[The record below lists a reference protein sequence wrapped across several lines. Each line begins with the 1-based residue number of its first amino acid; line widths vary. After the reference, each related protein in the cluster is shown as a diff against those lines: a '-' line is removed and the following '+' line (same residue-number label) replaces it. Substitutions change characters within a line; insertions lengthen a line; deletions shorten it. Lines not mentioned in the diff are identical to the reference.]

1 MALVVLSNM
10 AKRKVRKKQKSYNL
24 KNFEIS
30 NLARG
35 LMVVIAILLC
45 LCFYSA
51 SMGAIGLFI
60 KRSFYFL
67 FGSGSVSIPILLI
80 FIAINSYLNSIETS
94 DLSLIFAGLGILIV
108 LAIFLDTI
116 SSQAGIYVNR
126 FFFDMD
132 PRLLG
137 LNGGYLGAYLSSF
150 LLNLFGSLG
159 LNLVLLV
166 TFSILLVVFF
176 NLDYEAIA
184 LGLMDFFG
192 SLGQSLKSGF
202 GSIKDKAV
210 ETREKNKINRE
221 VRELEEDT
229 ERSKIK
235 INAGSLMDSSQAF
248 EEEPAKKERVLDFK
262 INSKDFNQDDYNVA
276 SRENISVD
284 EIKAKEAEEEEK
296 ISKVSTADKILL
308 EKEISD
314 KTEEKID
321 YEIPPL
327 SLLNKPMK
335 KGKINTDEIYENS
348 KIIEETMANFG
359 ISAKVE
365 QVNSG
370 PAVTCYELVPAANV
384 KLSKIVGLADNLA
397 FSLASSDI
405 RIEAPIPGKT
415 AVGIEIPNRVKSMV
429 TLEEV
434 IASKE
439 FQDYDSDLPL
449 VLGKDTEGSVVI
461 SSIDDMPHLLVA
473 GATGSGKSVCI
484 NSIIISLLYKT
495 SPEDLRMILI
505 DPKIVELGVYNAIP
519 HMLIPVVTNPK
530 KAATTLAWAVEEM
543 ERRYKTF
550 AENYVKDI
558 KSYNEKMAPFGEK
571 MSKIVIIIDEL
582 ADLMMVASN
591 EVEDYIARLA
601 QMARAAGM
609 HLILATQRPSVDV
622 ITGVIKANIP
632 SRISFAVTS
641 QVDSRTIL
649 DSSGA
654 EKLLGKGDMLFY
666 PSSYPKPKRIQGCFV
681 SQKEVDRVIKYFTDK
696 NYDLAHNEDIIEEI
710 KQVDATKK
718 LDADPLMMDA
728 LKLVVYDDQASI
740 SYLQRKLSIGY
751 SRAARIVDQLEEQG
765 YVGPSKGS
773 KPRDILIT
781 EEEYL
786 QLMGEDFE

>member
-1 MALVVLSNM
+1 M
-10 AKRKVRKKQKSYNL
+10 AKRKVRKKQKSFNL

-35 LMVVIAILLC
+35 IMVVIAILLC
-45 LCFYSA
+45 LCFYTA
-51 SMGAIGLFI
+51 GMGAIGLFI

-94 DLSLIFAGLGILIV
+94 DMSLIFAGLGILLV

-137 LNGGYLGAYLSSF
+137 INGGYLGAYFSSF

-159 LNLVLLV
+159 LNIVLLI
-166 TFSILLVVFF
+166 TFSVLLVVFF

-184 LGLMDFFG
+184 LGLMDFFAG
-192 SLGQSLKSGF
+192 LGQSLKSGF
-202 GSIKDKAV
+202 GSLKDKAV
-210 ETREKNKINRE
+210 ATREKNKINRE
-221 VRELEEDT
+221 VKELEEDT
-229 ERSKIK
+229 NRSQIK
-235 INAGSLMDSSQAF
+235 INPGSLMDSSQAF
-248 EEEPAKKERVLDFK
+248 EEEPANRERVLDLK
-262 INSKDFNQDDYNVA
+262 INSKDFDQDDTYGHEDL
-276 SRENISVD
+276 SIE
-284 EIKAKEAEEEEK
+284 EIQAKEAEEEEK
-296 ISKVSTADKILL
+296 ISKVSAADKIQL

-314 KTEEKID
+314 KAEEKII

-348 KIIEETMANFG
+348 RIIEETMANFG

-558 KSYNEKMAPFGEK
+558 KAYNEKMAPFGEK
-571 MSKIVIIIDEL
+571 MAKIVIIIDEL

-728 LKLVVYDDQASI
+728 LKLVVYDEQASI

-786 QLMGEDFE
+786 QIMGEDFE

>member
-1 MALVVLSNM
+1 
-10 AKRKVRKKQKSYNL
+10 
-24 KNFEIS
+24 
-30 NLARG
+30 
-35 LMVVIAILLC
+35 MVVIAILLC

-51 SMGAIGLFI
+51 GMGAIGLFI

-67 FGSGSVSIPILLI
+67 FGSGSVGIPILLI

-94 DLSLIFAGLGILIV
+94 DFSLIFAGLGILIV
-108 LAIFLDTI
+108 LSIFLDTI

-137 LNGGYLGAYLSSF
+137 INGGYLGAYFSSF

-159 LNLVLLV
+159 LSIVLLI
-166 TFSILLVVFF
+166 TFSLLLVVFF

-184 LGLMDFFG
+184 LGLMDFFAG
-192 SLGQSLKSGF
+192 LGQSLKSGF
-202 GSIKDKAV
+202 GSIKDKAIA
-210 ETREKNKINRE
+210 TREKNKINRE
-221 VRELEEDT
+221 VRELEEDN
-229 ERSKIK
+229 ERSQIK
-235 INAGSLMDSSQAF
+235 INSGSLMDSSQAF
-248 EEEPAKKERVLDFK
+248 EEEPTKKERVLDFK
-262 INSKDFNQDDYNVA
+262 INSKDFDQDDYNVA
-276 SRENISVD
+276 SREDVSLE

-439 FQDYDSDLPL
+439 FREYDSDLPL

-696 NYDLAHNEDIIEEI
+696 NYDLAHNENIIEEI